1 MFDRGVEIR
10 DRVCGG
16 DQVDERDVLESVGFD
31 VSLRH
36 LSVPSRAHTI
46 LSRPST
52 PLPRKKSFCCAQSQL
67 LNWRQIFTA
76 DFDGSNAK
84 GAGHFMRVVH

>member
-1 MFDRGVEIR
+1 MFDGGVEIR

-16 DQVDERDVLESVGFD
+16 DQVDERYVLESVDFD

-36 LSVPSRAHTI
+36 LSVPSRAAYTV

-52 PLPRKKSFCCAQSQL
+52 LFPVI
-67 LNWRQIFTA
+67 N
-76 DFDGSNAK
+76 
-84 GAGHFMRVVH
+84 HFVARSRNC